1 MAVRLFYLICVCGFL
16 EIGSV
21 AGQQTLYTGNNR
33 FYEDGNAYRREQSGL
48 NNLDDAFLKSASDRQ
63 SLEDFFCPEYWT
75 AFRNT
80 CLRIY
85 KSPRKSWYDA
95 QKICQANQGDL
106 VSIDTIEKHSFLVK
120 LMDQDV
126 SRQHRYYVS
135 ARQVSIGNWVN
146 ADKSQLIAIED
157 AINYDESQEESTD
170 ELQSYFEGN
179 KNGIERGDPL
189 ELGNKY
195 FQHDRYRN
203 RNYIVLGFNMRSEK
217 WQFYP
222 VSGDDSYLFI
232 CESRSLYSAENM
244 NTLLENR
251 RSYDYGLELTDL
263 EKIPRGPYFIKQ
275 PVDTTYDTGK
285 FQITKDVTLSCLA
298 GGYPTPKY
306 TWYKEEYVKDNLT
319 VIPIDPLKNGYHT
332 VSGGNLIIHN
342 PTQNRDQGTYHCTAH
357 NPYGKIISESVQ
369 LNFGYIL
376 EFNLQRAPEKG
387 EENWGKALVCEEP
400 QHYPDVKFYWS
411 RNFFPNFVYE
421 DQRVFVSFDGSIY
434 FSSLEIMDRANYSCT
449 VLSTVSDTG
458 RNGPFFELSVSP
470 SPHYQDLIFANSFPK
485 AFPKVPL
492 AGKDIRLECMTYGY
506 PVASYNWTRRNGNLP
521 RLSRLE
527 NFNRVL
533 VIQNATVNDN
543 GEYACTARNGKKSI
557 VQSIFV
563 NVQMEPN
570 FTIPLRDRTRD
581 FQSSVTFLCEAFAIP
596 DVNYTWYKN
605 GELMDDREGG
615 KFNRDKYTIQ
625 DNLLKINFLEPET
638 DDGMYQCKATNQLK
652 GVYSSAQLR
661 VLSMK
666 PSFKKR
672 PLESEIYSIANGN
685 TTIVCE
691 PEAAPTP
698 KIVWKKDGSVIGSG
712 GHRKIYP
719 TGTLFI
725 SPTSRDDE
733 GTYTCIASNNQGMAE
748 SKARLIVLQ
757 ELRFTEQLP
766 TKLIKQIGEMLYLR
780 CDVTYDQLLDVA
792 FIWTH
797 NGQVLNVDNPDDERR
812 RAASLGP
819 AQWDSARIR
828 IHYNNLEVHNLTLV
842 DGGEYECI
850 AKSSVNRIVSKA
862 QVLIQGPP
870 GAPGAVKVIDIKKT
884 EAMLEWTNGNE
895 NGRPILYYNIL
906 GRTNWNRTWVNITQ
920 NVIAQE
926 VDRYNGRRRA
936 TVGNLTPWCGYEFS
950 VVAVNDLGIGPP
962 SLPSPV
968 YSTQKDKPYIA
979 PRNVGGGGGKIGDL
993 TITWDPLLPQEQN
1006 SIEIHYKVFYRLHGQ
1021 REWASE
1027 ELKRQGNLGKAVI
1040 HVPTDKYYTKYE
1052 VKVQAINDLGM
1063 GPISEPVP
1071 IYSAEDMPQVAP
1083 QQTIARS
1090 FNSTALNV
1098 SWVPVS
1104 QDRES
1109 IRGKLIGH
1117 RLKYWKKEHK
1127 EEDSVYY
1134 LSRTTRPWAL
1144 IVGLEPDTYYF
1155 VKVMAYNAA
1164 GEGPESERYLERT
1177 YRKAPQ
1183 KPPSSVTI
1191 EGINPSTIQVD
1202 WRYIAPSQD
1211 EEPVQGYKIRIWEID
1226 QDMSSANDTVVPIG
1240 KKLEKRIDNLTP
1252 GKSYN
1257 LRVLAFSNGG
1267 DGRMSS
1273 PPIQFKMG
1281 ITHTPPN
1288 KSASLS
1294 SVPFSLIAILS
1305 TLLLVL

>member
-1 MAVRLFYLICVCGFL
+1 MAVRLVKFLLISGLFQL
-16 EIGSV
+16 ISV
-21 AGQQTLYTGNNR
+21 EGQQSPYGGNKYFEEN
-33 FYEDGNAYRREQSGL
+33 DGYLKQSLGT
-48 NNLDDAFLKSASDRQ
+48 LDDAFLKSASDRR
-63 SLEDFFCPEYWT
+63 SLEDYFCPEYWT

-80 CLRIY
+80 CLRIH
-85 KSPRKSWYDA
+85 KSPRKNWFDA

-106 VSIDTIEKHSFLVK
+106 VSIDTIEKHSFIVK

-126 SRQHRYYVS
+126 SKQHRYYVS
-135 ARQVSIGNWVN
+135 ARQASIGNWVN
-146 ADKSQLIAIED
+146 ADKSQLIAIDD
-157 AINYDESQEESTD
+157 AINYEETREATD
-170 ELQSYFEGN
+170 ELQSYFETN
-179 KNGIERGDPL
+179 KNTIEREDPY
-189 ELGNKY
+189 EQGKY
-195 FQHDRYRN
+195 YQSEHFRN
-203 RNYIVLGFNMRSEK
+203 RNFLILGFNMRKEK

-222 VSGDDSYLFI
+222 VTGDDSFLFI
-232 CESRSLYSAENM
+232 CESRSLYSADNI

-251 RSYDYGLELTDL
+251 RSYDYGLEQTDIP
-263 EKIPRGPYFIKQ
+263 ERIPRGPYFIKQ

-285 FQITKDVTLSCLA
+285 FKITKDVTLSCLA

-306 TWYKEEYVKDNLT
+306 TWYKEEYIKDNLT
-319 VIPIDPLKNGYHT
+319 VIPIDPLTNRNQT

-342 PTQNRDQGTYHCTAH
+342 PTQNRDQGTYHCTAQ
-357 NPYGKIISESVQ
+357 NAYGKIISESVQ

-411 RNFFPNFVYE
+411 RNFFPNFVFE
-421 DQRVFVSFDGSIY
+421 DQRVFVSHDGSLY

-449 VLSTVSDTG
+449 VMSTVSDTG
-458 RNGPFFELSVSP
+458 RNGPFFSLSVSP

-492 AGKDIRLECMTYGY
+492 AGKDVRLECMTYGY
-506 PVASYNWTRRNGNLP
+506 PVASYNWTRKNGNLP
-521 RLSRLE
+521 RMSKLE

-533 VIQNATVNDN
+533 VLQNATVNDN
-543 GEYACTARNGKKSI
+543 GEYMCTARNAKKSI
-557 VQSIFV
+557 MQSIFI

-570 FTIPLRDRTRD
+570 FTIPLRHRTKD
-581 FQSSVTFLCEAFAIP
+581 LQGSVTFLCEAFASP

-605 GELMDDREGG
+605 GEHMDEREHGG

-672 PLESEIYSIANGN
+672 PLESELYSIVNGN
-685 TTIVCE
+685 TTILCE

-698 KIVWKKDGSVIGSG
+698 KIVWKKDGNVIGSG

-766 TKLIKQIGEMLYLR
+766 VKQIKQIGEMLYLR
-780 CDVTYDQLLDVA
+780 CDVTYDPLLDVA

-797 NGQVLNVDNPDDERR
+797 NGQVLNDPRYEDQPMVRDPF
-812 RAASLGP
+812 AL
-819 AQWDSARIR
+819 QYRIR
-828 IHYNNLEVHNLTLV
+828 IHYNSLEVHNLTLV

-850 AKSSVNRIVSKA
+850 AKSSVNRIVTKSN
-862 QVLIQGPP
+862 VLIQGPP

-884 EAMLEWTNGNE
+884 EALLEWTNGND
-895 NGRPILYYNIL
+895 NGRPIQYYNIL
-906 GRTNWNRTWVNITQ
+906 GRTNWNRTWVNITK

-936 TVGNLTPWCGYEFS
+936 TVLNLTPWCGYEFS
-950 VVAVNDLGIGPP
+950 VVAVNDLGIGTP

-1006 SIEIHYKVFYRLHGQ
+1006 SIEIHYKVFFRLPDQ

-1027 ELKRQGNLGKAVI
+1027 ELRRQGNTGKAVV
-1040 HVPTDKYYTKYE
+1040 HVHTDKYYTKYE
-1052 VKVQAINDLGM
+1052 VKVQAINDLGV
-1063 GPISEPVP
+1063 GPISEPVT
-1071 IYSAEDMPQVAP
+1071 IFSAEDMPQVAP

-1098 SWVPVS
+1098 TWMAVS
-1104 QDRES
+1104 QSRES
-1109 IRGKLIGH
+1109 IRGRLIGH

-1183 KPPSSVTI
+1183 KPPSSVEI
-1191 EGINPSTIQVD
+1191 KGINPSTIYVV

-1211 EEPVQGYKIRIWEID
+1211 EEPVQGYKIRIWEMD
-1226 QDMSSANDTVVPIG
+1226 QDMTSANDTVVPIG
-1240 KKLEKRIDNLTP
+1240 KKLEKYIDNLTP

-1257 LRVLAFSNGG
+1257 LRILAFSNGG

-1281 ITHTPPN
+1281 ITQTPRN
-1288 KSASLS
+1288 RSASLPS
-1294 SVPFSLIAILS
+1294 IPLALLAMLS
-1305 TLLLVL
+1305 ILLVLQ